1 MRSTHSFS
9 RSSLFVTI
17 PAIVASFV
25 LCIVMALQREGLLM
39 ALFAILF
46 FFSLISRLWAKRA
59 TKHIEASLSFSSH
72 ATFPDKDIEAKLKIK
87 NNKLLPLL
95 WIKITM
101 PLSKRL
107 SIVPEKTRIPESSEI
122 SLLSSR
128 LESTALIGEEKL
140 GRIMWYEEA
149 EFTFKLKAKERGIT
163 HLSSWYLSSGDGFG
177 LSEANIPMNGP
188 GSLVVYPRLVDVNID
203 PFIKNHWNSS
213 TGPRGIMSD
222 ITVIRSTR
230 DYLPFDK
237 VKNINWKQV
246 ALGLPLQTN
255 VYEEILPKSI
265 SIIFD
270 GESFSGPVGM
280 KEELEECI
288 SIIASILV
296 SLDERNLLPYL
307 SLPDSFYAK
316 AETIKGLDGL
326 NSQLSALAS
335 YEPLKDVL
343 NRNGTEMIRQE
354 SSFRDEEIIISSQD
368 SMKIFYFAAF
378 SSDILRL
385 PFIKEIPEEKI
396 TVVSAKEGKERI
408 PYKAITLSSLRRKK

>member
-1 MRSTHSFS
+1 
-9 RSSLFVTI
+9 
-17 PAIVASFV
+17 
-25 LCIVMALQREGLLM
+25 
-39 ALFAILF
+39 
-46 FFSLISRLWAKRA
+46 
-59 TKHIEASLSFSSH
+59 
-72 ATFPDKDIEAKLKIK
+72 
-87 NNKLLPLL
+87 
-95 WIKITM
+95 
-101 PLSKRL
+101 
-107 SIVPEKTRIPESSEI
+107 
-122 SLLSSR
+122 
-128 LESTALIGEEKL
+128 
-140 GRIMWYEEA
+140 MWYEEA

-177 LSEANIPMNGP
+177 LSEANIQMNGL
-188 GSLVVYPRLVDVNID
+188 GSLVVYPRVVEVNID

-213 TGPRGIMSD
+213 TGPRGIMED

-255 VYEEILPKSI
+255 VYEEILPKGI

-296 SLDERNLLPYL
+296 SLDERKLLPSL
-307 SLPDSFYAK
+307 SLSDSFYAK
-316 AETIKGLDGL
+316 AETIKSSDGL

-343 NRNGTEMIRQE
+343 NQNGTEMIRQE
-354 SSFRDEEIIISSQD
+354 SSFRDEEIIFSSQD
-368 SMKIFYFAAF
+368 CMEVFYFAAY
-378 SSDILRL
+378 SDDILRIQ
-385 PFIKEIPEEKI
+385 FIKEIPEEKI